1 MLLCDCC
8 KNVKNV
14 TVVRY
19 YVGAIP
25 TYEYSDFKLPP
36 IKKDEMK
43 SIDLCGFCYHKLND
57 FIGQAVYNVRQGNS
71 FRDVLK

>member
-14 TVVRY
+14 MVVRY
-19 YVGAIP
+19 YVATIP
-25 TYEYSDFKLPP
+25 TYEYNDFKLPQP
-36 IKKDEMK
+36 KKDEMN
-43 SIDLCGFCYHKLND
+43 SIDLCGQCVNKLND